1 MTKTIECKC
10 GYIATFETHIFKCP
24 DCGREYRNTYGS
36 KGGNI
41 IQSGLPEKKEEVRNE
56 KIKKTIYKRML

>member
-41 IQSGLPEKKEEVRNE
+41 IQSGLPEKKEEVKE
-56 KIKKTIYKRML
+56 